1 MIEYRPALSDDVDE
15 LRAVAIKTWVDTFGD
30 RYSKSVVDNVISNT
44 RSEEYIRQSVERF
57 ITLLAVD
64 IQSNRIVGY
73 LQITTLDKIIHELF
87 ETLESDRQIDRLYLL
102 KEFQKQKIGS
112 TLMTMALNH
121 EYLNDCT
128 NLYIEVDKT
137 SPNVQKLYESFGFVK
152 TGKENPF
159 IENGVQVGADN
170 ILIKK
175 L

>member
-87 ETLESDRQIDRLYLL
+87 IFKAVFTLQ
-102 KEFQKQKIGS
+102 
-112 TLMTMALNH
+112 N
-121 EYLNDCT
+121 
-128 NLYIEVDKT
+128 
-137 SPNVQKLYESFGFVK
+137 
-152 TGKENPF
+152 
-159 IENGVQVGADN
+159 
-170 ILIKK
+170 
-175 L
+175 